1 MRAFVNRI
9 HRGQYNGISTTAR
22 SSGYLGQRADE
33 ASKDLSMFPEA
44 PDGLGHVPWDPQQ
57 V

>member
-22 SSGYLGQRADE
+22 SSGYLGQHADE